1 MSSAEEDCFVNCPYC
16 LESIKVRIDLTGGQN
31 QIFTYDCEV
40 CCRPMTLQCEI
51 YADGVINII
60 TERES

>member
-1 MSSAEEDCFVNCPYC
+1 MPSVEEDCFISCPYC

-31 QIFTYDCEV
+31 QSLTYDCEV
-40 CCRPMTLQCEI
+40 CCRPIALQFEI
-51 YADGVINII
+51 HEDGIVNVI

>member
-16 LESIKVRIDLTGGQN
+16 LENIKVRIDLTGGRN
-31 QIFTYDCEV
+31 QFLTYDCEV
-40 CCRPMTLQCEI
+40 CCRPIILQCEI
-51 YADGVINII
+51 HADGVINII

>member
-31 QIFTYDCEV
+31 QILTYDCEV

>member
-31 QIFTYDCEV
+31 QILTYDCEI
-40 CCRPMTLQCEI
+40 CCQPISIRIEI
-51 YADGVINII
+51 DVNGSANLI
-60 TERES
+60 TEKES